1 MIKLYSVCKTVKHVV
16 KHPYCPVYCSTP
28 KNTEYCY
35 EPTGQTMVLRSGRI
49 LFGFELSKHTYEYKK
64 HDGSMYDIKDI
75 YKNSVTVY
83 LDQHEV
89 QQMYDDPEKF
99 WEVYIEGPK
108 TIVNDEKVIIKN
120 EEEYNKR
127 KKV

>member
-1 MIKLYSVCKTVKHVV
+1 MIKLYSGCKTVKHVF
-16 KHPYCPVYCSTP
+16 KHPYSPGYCSMP
-28 KNTEYCY
+28 KNTDYCY
-35 EPTGQTMVLRSGRI
+35 EPTGQTLVLSSEI
-49 LFGFELSKHTYEYKK
+49 LVGFELSKHTYEYKK

-83 LDQHEV
+83 MNHHEI

-108 TIVNDEKVIIKN
+108 TTVNDEKVIIKN

>member
-1 MIKLYSVCKTVKHVV
+1 MIRLYSGCKTVKHVF
-16 KHPYCPVYCSTP
+16 KNPYRPGYCSMP

-35 EPTGQTMVLRSGRI
+35 EPTGQTLLVNSEI
-49 LFGFELSKHTYEYKK
+49 LFGFELSKHTYEYKTYE
-64 HDGSMYDIKDI
+64 GVMCDIKDL
-75 YKNSVTVY
+75 YKESVKVY
-83 LDQHEV
+83 MDHSDM

-99 WEVYIEGPK
+99 WEVYINGPK
-108 TIVNDEKVIIKN
+108 TAVNDEKVIIKN